1 MKILLVDNHP
11 LFVEGLQYLLE
22 ASGIE
27 VTGVARNGSEALEQ
41 ARELKPDIILM
52 DINMPGHD
60 GLEVL
65 KLIKAEMPAVKTVIL
80 TDSEDDEDMYEAVRA
95 GAMGYL
101 LKNLDGKELVKLIT
115 CL

>member
-27 VTGVARNGSEALEQ
+27 VTGIARNGSEAFKK

-52 DINMPGHD
+52 DINMPGHE
-60 GLEVL
+60 GLETL
-65 KLIKAEMPAVKTVIL
+65 KVIRGEMPAVKTVIL

-95 GAMGYL
+95 GAIGCL
-101 LKNLDGKELVKLIT
+101 LKNLDGKKLVKLIT
-115 CL
+115 GL